1 MQALALKYRPK
12 SFYEL
17 IGQEAIK
24 ENLIHALDSG
34 RLGHAYLFS
43 GLRGSG
49 KTSSARIFAK
59 DLLCERGVGSH
70 ACESCASCNSANE
83 GRHMDIIEMDAASH
97 RKIEDIR
104 DLIEQTRYA
113 PVSGRFKIFI
123 IDEAHMLTKEASNAF
138 LKTLEEPPAYIKFI
152 LATTDPLK
160 LPATILS
167 RTQHFRFKAISHELI
182 VKHLEYILIKEQISF
197 ESDALKI
204 IARSGSGS
212 LRDTLTLLDQAII
225 FCGGTISTHGVT
237 DMLGLLDP
245 RRIDEILS
253 IVQKGSREELCALI
267 KSLEDSDA
275 EMIINELIASLK
287 ERFLEPRHEFS
298 LLIFERFFKILS
310 EAKNMLGSGA
320 DPAFVLY
327 IALFSMRNAFDIG
340 AANFCA
346 PAAQSRIPSQ
356 SVPLLSSLEPQQSPK
371 QSRIP
376 SNTQPISAA
385 QSIIPSQPQQQLVKP
400 ALVSPSP
407 APQPSL
413 AQSRIPSQPQPSAAQ
428 SRIPSNTQPI
438 SAARIPSQQPIQ
450 PALVSPSPEQQSSL
464 AQSRIPSQQPQSSLT
479 AQPQSSQNAQKYE
492 HFVKLLYDR
501 SYDLGKIFDNFIEF
515 GGFDGENITLV
526 SSAIADDAAALR
538 THSGVLRELAQIAF
552 GAKKFKVEKKQN
564 GLSDIINSITK
575 LEQTPKQQYQNEP
588 AENFSSDD
596 ESPPMMPNIAPAI
609 KSEPTQAEI
618 NRKNENEMNRLFG
631 NPEIKDNNG

>member
-70 ACESCASCNSANE
+70 ACESCASCISANE

-182 VKHLEYILIKEQISF
+182 VKHLEDILIKEQISF

-356 SVPLLSSLEPQQSPK
+356 QPIQPAPFLPSSTPQQ
-371 QSRIP
+371 
-376 SNTQPISAA
+376 
-385 QSIIPSQPQQQLVKP
+385 
-400 ALVSPSP
+400 
-407 APQPSL
+407 
-413 AQSRIPSQPQPSAAQ
+413 SAAQ

-438 SAARIPSQQPIQ
+438 SAARIPSQPQQPIQ
-450 PALVSPSPEQQSSL
+450 PALVSPSPASQPSL
-464 AQSRIPSQQPQSSLT
+464 AQSRIPSQQPQFSLT
-479 AQPQSSQNAQKYE
+479 AQPQSSQDAQKYE

-515 GGFDGENITLV
+515 GGFDGENITLI

-588 AENFSSDD
+588 AEDFSSDD

-631 NPEIKDNNG
+631 NPEIKDSNG

>member
-70 ACESCASCNSANE
+70 ACESCASCISANE

-182 VKHLEYILIKEQISF
+182 VKHLEDILIKEQISF

-253 IVQKGSREELCALI
+253 TAQKGSHEELCALI

-340 AANFCA
+340 AASFCA

-356 SVPLLSSLEPQQSPK
+356 SAPLLSSLEPQQSP
-371 QSRIP
+371 
-376 SNTQPISAA
+376 
-385 QSIIPSQPQQQLVKP
+385 
-400 ALVSPSP
+400 
-407 APQPSL
+407 
-413 AQSRIPSQPQPSAAQ
+413 AQ

-438 SAARIPSQQPIQ
+438 SAARIPSE
-450 PALVSPSPEQQSSL
+450 PAPLSSSPEPSL
-464 AQSRIPSQQPQSSLT
+464 AQSRIPSQQPQFSAT
-479 AQPQSSQNAQKYE
+479 AQPQSSQDVQKYE

-515 GGFDGENITLV
+515 GGFDGENITLI

-575 LEQTPKQQYQNEP
+575 LEQTPEQQYQNEP
-588 AENFSSDD
+588 AQEDFSSD
-596 ESPPMMPNIAPAI
+596 ESLAPPMDMMPNIAPAI

-631 NPEIKDNNG
+631 NPEIKDT

>member
-182 VKHLEYILIKEQISF
+182 VKHLEDILIKEQISF
-197 ESDALKI
+197 ESGALKI

-225 FCGGTISTHGVT
+225 FCGGAISTHGVT

-253 IVQKGSREELCALI
+253 TAQKGSHEELCALI

-340 AANFCA
+340 AASFCA
-346 PAAQSRIPSQ
+346 SATQSRIPSQ
-356 SVPLLSSLEPQQSPK
+356 SASLLSSLEPQ
-371 QSRIP
+371 
-376 SNTQPISAA
+376 
-385 QSIIPSQPQQQLVKP
+385 
-400 ALVSPSP
+400 PSP
-407 APQPSL
+407 
-413 AQSRIPSQPQPSAAQ
+413 AQSRIPN
-428 SRIPSNTQPI
+428 NTQPI
-438 SAARIPSQQPIQ
+438 SAARIPSQPQPAK
-450 PALVSPSPEQQSSL
+450 PALVSPSPAPQQSA
-464 AQSRIPSQQPQSSLT
+464 AQSRIPSQQPQPSAI
-479 AQPQSSQNAQKYE
+479 AQPQSSQDTQKYE

-515 GGFDGENITLV
+515 GGFDGENITLI

-575 LEQTPKQQYQNEP
+575 LEQPPKQQYQNEP
-588 AENFSSDD
+588 AQEDFSSD
-596 ESPPMMPNIAPAI
+596 ESLAPPMDMMPNIAPAI

-631 NPEIKDNNG
+631 NPEIKDNNE

>member
-70 ACESCASCNSANE
+70 ACESCASCISANE

-182 VKHLEYILIKEQISF
+182 VKHLEDILIKEQISF
-197 ESDALKI
+197 ESGALKI

-225 FCGGTISTHGVT
+225 FCGGAISTHGVT

-253 IVQKGSREELCALI
+253 TAQKGSREELCALI

-356 SVPLLSSLEPQQSPK
+356 SVPLLSRLAPQQSAA

-385 QSIIPSQPQQQLVKP
+385 QSRIPGQPQQQLVKP

-407 APQPSL
+407 ASQPSL
-413 AQSRIPSQPQPSAAQ
+413 
-428 SRIPSNTQPI
+428 
-438 SAARIPSQQPIQ
+438 
-450 PALVSPSPEQQSSL
+450 V
-464 AQSRIPSQQPQSSLT
+464 QSRIPSQQPQSSLT
-479 AQPQSSQNAQKYE
+479 AQPQSSQDAQKYE

-515 GGFDGENITLV
+515 GGFDGENITLI

-575 LEQTPKQQYQNEP
+575 LEQTPKQPEQYQPEQYQNEP
-588 AENFSSDD
+588 AEDFSSD
-596 ESPPMMPNIAPAI
+596 ESLAPPMDMMPNIAPAI

-631 NPEIKDNNG
+631 NPEIKDNNE

>member
-70 ACESCASCNSANE
+70 ACESCASCISANE

-182 VKHLEYILIKEQISF
+182 VKHLEDILIKEQISF

-225 FCGGTISTHGVT
+225 FCGGAISTHGVT

-253 IVQKGSREELCALI
+253 TAQKGSHEELCALI

-340 AANFCA
+340 AASFTA
-346 PAAQSRIPSQ
+346 PQPSLAQSRIPSQ
-356 SVPLLSSLEPQQSPK
+356 SALVSPSPVPQPSPV

-385 QSIIPSQPQQQLVKP
+385 QSRIPSQPQQQPV
-400 ALVSPSP
+400 LVSPNP
-407 APQPSL
+407 ASAQFSL
-413 AQSRIPSQPQPSAAQ
+413 A
-428 SRIPSNTQPI
+428 
-438 SAARIPSQQPIQ
+438 
-450 PALVSPSPEQQSSL
+450 
-464 AQSRIPSQQPQSSLT
+464 
-479 AQPQSSQNAQKYE
+479 AQPQSSQDAQKYE

-515 GGFDGENITLV
+515 GGFDGENITLI

-575 LEQTPKQQYQNEP
+575 LEQPPKQQYQNEP
-588 AENFSSDD
+588 AQEDFSSD
-596 ESPPMMPNIAPAI
+596 ESLAPPMDMMPNIAPAI

-631 NPEIKDNNG
+631 NPEIKDNNE

>member
-70 ACESCASCNSANE
+70 ACESCASCISANE

-182 VKHLEYILIKEQISF
+182 VKHLEDILIKEQISF
-197 ESDALKI
+197 ESGALKI

-225 FCGGTISTHGVT
+225 FCGGAISTHGVT

-253 IVQKGSREELCALI
+253 TAQKGSHEELCALI

-340 AANFCA
+340 AASFCA
-346 PAAQSRIPSQ
+346 PAA
-356 SVPLLSSLEPQQSPK
+356 
-371 QSRIP
+371 
-376 SNTQPISAA
+376 
-385 QSIIPSQPQQQLVKP
+385 
-400 ALVSPSP
+400 
-407 APQPSL
+407 
-413 AQSRIPSQPQPSAAQ
+413 
-428 SRIPSNTQPI
+428 
-438 SAARIPSQQPIQ
+438 
-450 PALVSPSPEQQSSL
+450 
-464 AQSRIPSQQPQSSLT
+464 
-479 AQPQSSQNAQKYE
+479 
-492 HFVKLLYDR
+492 
-501 SYDLGKIFDNFIEF
+501 
-515 GGFDGENITLV
+515 
-526 SSAIADDAAALR
+526 
-538 THSGVLRELAQIAF
+538 
-552 GAKKFKVEKKQN
+552 
-564 GLSDIINSITK
+564 
-575 LEQTPKQQYQNEP
+575 
-588 AENFSSDD
+588 
-596 ESPPMMPNIAPAI
+596 
-609 KSEPTQAEI
+609 
-618 NRKNENEMNRLFG
+618 
-631 NPEIKDNNG
+631 

>member
-70 ACESCASCNSANE
+70 ACESCASCISANE

-182 VKHLEYILIKEQISF
+182 VKHLEDILIKEQISF

-253 IVQKGSREELCALI
+253 TAQKGSHEELCALI

-340 AANFCA
+340 AASFCV
-346 PAAQSRIPSQ
+346 PQPSPAQSRIPSQ
-356 SVPLLSSLEPQQSPK
+356 QPIQPVLVSPSPEPQQSSTPQQSPV

-385 QSIIPSQPQQQLVKP
+385 QS
-400 ALVSPSP
+400 
-407 APQPSL
+407 
-413 AQSRIPSQPQPSAAQ
+413 
-428 SRIPSNTQPI
+428 
-438 SAARIPSQQPIQ
+438 
-450 PALVSPSPEQQSSL
+450 
-464 AQSRIPSQQPQSSLT
+464 RIPSQQPQFSLA
-479 AQPQSSQNAQKYE
+479 AQPQSSQDAQKYE

-515 GGFDGENITLV
+515 GGFDGENITLI

-575 LEQTPKQQYQNEP
+575 LEQPPKQQYQPEQYQNKP
-588 AENFSSDD
+588 AQEDFSSD
-596 ESPPMMPNIAPAI
+596 ESPPMDMMPNISPAI

-631 NPEIKDNNG
+631 NPEIKDA

>member
-70 ACESCASCNSANE
+70 ACESCASCISANE

-182 VKHLEYILIKEQISF
+182 VKHLEDILIKEQISF
-197 ESDALKI
+197 ESGALKI

-225 FCGGTISTHGVT
+225 FCGGAISTHGVT

-253 IVQKGSREELCALI
+253 TAQKGSREELCALI

-340 AANFCA
+340 AASFC
-346 PAAQSRIPSQ
+346 
-356 SVPLLSSLEPQQSPK
+356 
-371 QSRIP
+371 
-376 SNTQPISAA
+376 
-385 QSIIPSQPQQQLVKP
+385 
-400 ALVSPSP
+400 

-413 AQSRIPSQPQPSAAQ
+413 AQSRIPSQQSIQSAPLLSSLEPQQSPAQ

-438 SAARIPSQQPIQ
+438 SA
-450 PALVSPSPEQQSSL
+450 
-464 AQSRIPSQQPQSSLT
+464 SRIPSQPQQQSAKPALVSTSPEPAQFSLA
-479 AQPQSSQNAQKYE
+479 AQPQNSQDAQKYE

-515 GGFDGENITLV
+515 GGFDGENITLI

-575 LEQTPKQQYQNEP
+575 LEQPPKQQYQNEP
-588 AENFSSDD
+588 AQEDFSSD
-596 ESPPMMPNIAPAI
+596 ESLAPPMDMMPNIAPAI

-631 NPEIKDNNG
+631 NPEIKDA

>member
-70 ACESCASCNSANE
+70 ACESCASCISANE

-182 VKHLEYILIKEQISF
+182 VKHLEDILIKEQISF
-197 ESDALKI
+197 ESGALKI

-253 IVQKGSREELCALI
+253 TAQKGSREELCALI

-340 AANFCA
+340 AASFCA
-346 PAAQSRIPSQ
+346 SATQSRIPSQ
-356 SVPLLSSLEPQQSPK
+356 SASLLSSLEPQPSPA

-376 SNTQPISAA
+376 NNTQPISAA
-385 QSIIPSQPQQQLVKP
+385 RIPSQPAPLSS
-400 ALVSPSP
+400 SPE
-407 APQPSL
+407 PSL
-413 AQSRIPSQPQPSAAQ
+413 AQSRIPSQPQ
-428 SRIPSNTQPI
+428 
-438 SAARIPSQQPIQ
+438 QQVQ
-450 PALVSPSPEQQSSL
+450 PALVSTSPASQPSL
-464 AQSRIPSQQPQSSLT
+464 AQSRIPSQQPQFSFA
-479 AQPQSSQNAQKYE
+479 AQPQSIQDAQKYE

-564 GLSDIINSITK
+564 LVSDIINSITK
-575 LEQTPKQQYQNEP
+575 LEQPPKQQYQNEP
-588 AENFSSDD
+588 AEDFSSDD
-596 ESPPMMPNIAPAI
+596 ESPPMDMMPNIAPAI

-631 NPEIKDNNG
+631 NPEIKDNNE

>member
-182 VKHLEYILIKEQISF
+182 VKHLEDILIKEQISF
-197 ESDALKI
+197 ESGALKI

-225 FCGGTISTHGVT
+225 FCGGAISTHGVT

-253 IVQKGSREELCALI
+253 TAQKGSHEELCALI

-356 SVPLLSSLEPQQSPK
+356 PTLVSPNPMPQPSSTPQQSPV

-376 SNTQPISAA
+376 SNTQPINASR
-385 QSIIPSQPQQQLVKP
+385 IPSQSAPL
-400 ALVSPSP
+400 LSSLE
-407 APQPSL
+407 PQPSPT
-413 AQSRIPSQPQPSAAQ
+413 QSRIPSQPQ
-428 SRIPSNTQPI
+428 
-438 SAARIPSQQPIQ
+438 QQVQ
-450 PALVSPSPEQQSSL
+450 PALVSPSPEPAQFSATTQPAMQS
-464 AQSRIPSQQPQSSLT
+464 
-479 AQPQSSQNAQKYE
+479 QPQSSQDAQKYE

-515 GGFDGENITLV
+515 GGFDGENITLI

-575 LEQTPKQQYQNEP
+575 LEQTPKQQYQPEQYQNEP
-588 AENFSSDD
+588 AQEDFSSD
-596 ESPPMMPNIAPAI
+596 ESLAPPMDMMPNIAPAI

-631 NPEIKDNNG
+631 NPEIKDNNE

>member
-70 ACESCASCNSANE
+70 ACESCPSCISANE

-225 FCGGTISTHGVT
+225 FCGGAISTHGVT

-253 IVQKGSREELCALI
+253 TVQKGSREELCVLI
-267 KSLEDSDA
+267 KSLEGSDA
-275 EMIINELIASLK
+275 EMIINELITSLK

-310 EAKNMLGSGA
+310 EAKNMLGGGG

-340 AANFCA
+340 AASFCV

-356 SVPLLSSLEPQQSPK
+356 
-371 QSRIP
+371 
-376 SNTQPISAA
+376 
-385 QSIIPSQPQQQLVKP
+385 PQQQPAKP

-407 APQPSL
+407 EPAQFSL
-413 AQSRIPSQPQPSAAQ
+413 A
-428 SRIPSNTQPI
+428 
-438 SAARIPSQQPIQ
+438 
-450 PALVSPSPEQQSSL
+450 
-464 AQSRIPSQQPQSSLT
+464 
-479 AQPQSSQNAQKYE
+479 AQPQSSQDAQKYE

-564 GLSDIINSITK
+564 RLSDIINSITK
-575 LEQTPKQQYQNEP
+575 LEQTPKQPEQYQNEP
-588 AENFSSDD
+588 AQEDFFSDD
-596 ESPPMMPNIAPAI
+596 ESPPMDMMPNIAPAI

>member
-70 ACESCASCNSANE
+70 ACESCASCISANE

-182 VKHLEYILIKEQISF
+182 VKHLEDILIKEQISF
-197 ESDALKI
+197 ESGALKI

-253 IVQKGSREELCALI
+253 TAQKGSREELCALI

-340 AANFCA
+340 AASFPA

-356 SVPLLSSLEPQQSPK
+356 S
-371 QSRIP
+371 
-376 SNTQPISAA
+376 
-385 QSIIPSQPQQQLVKP
+385 

-407 APQPSL
+407 EPQ
-413 AQSRIPSQPQPSAAQ
+413 QSPTQ

-438 SAARIPSQQPIQ
+438 SAARIPSQPV
-450 PALVSPSPEQQSSL
+450 PLSSSPEPSL
-464 AQSRIPSQQPQSSLT
+464 AQSRIPSQQPQFSLA
-479 AQPQSSQNAQKYE
+479 AQPQNSQDAQKYE
-492 HFVKLLYDR
+492 HFVTLLYDR

-515 GGFDGENITLV
+515 GGFDGENITLI

-588 AENFSSDD
+588 AQEDFSSDD
-596 ESPPMMPNIAPAI
+596 ESLAPPMDMMPNIAPAI

-631 NPEIKDNNG
+631 NPEIKDNNE

>member
-70 ACESCASCNSANE
+70 ACESCASCISANE

-182 VKHLEYILIKEQISF
+182 VKHLEDILIKEQISF
-197 ESDALKI
+197 ESGALKI

-225 FCGGTISTHGVT
+225 FCGGAISTHGVT

-253 IVQKGSREELCALI
+253 TAQKGSREELCALI

-287 ERFLEPRHEFS
+287 ERFLELRHEFS

-340 AANFCA
+340 AASFC
-346 PAAQSRIPSQ
+346 
-356 SVPLLSSLEPQQSPK
+356 
-371 QSRIP
+371 
-376 SNTQPISAA
+376 
-385 QSIIPSQPQQQLVKP
+385 
-400 ALVSPSP
+400 

-413 AQSRIPSQPQPSAAQ
+413 AQSRIPSQSALVSPSPVPQPSPVQ

-438 SAARIPSQQPIQ
+438 STAQSRIPSQPQPAK
-450 PALVSPSPEQQSSL
+450 PALVSPSPAPQQSA
-464 AQSRIPSQQPQSSLT
+464 AQSRIPSQQPQPSAI
-479 AQPQSSQNAQKYE
+479 AQPQSSQDTQKYE

-515 GGFDGENITLV
+515 GGFDGENITLI

-538 THSGVLRELAQIAF
+538 THSGVLRELAEIAF

-575 LEQTPKQQYQNEP
+575 LEQTPKQPEQYQPEQYQNEP
-588 AENFSSDD
+588 AQEDFSSD
-596 ESPPMMPNIAPAI
+596 ESLAPPMDIMPNIAPAI

-631 NPEIKDNNG
+631 NPEIKDT

>member
-70 ACESCASCNSANE
+70 ACESCASCISANE

-182 VKHLEYILIKEQISF
+182 VKHLEDILIKEQISF
-197 ESDALKI
+197 ESGALKI

-253 IVQKGSREELCALI
+253 TAQKGSREELCALI

-340 AANFCA
+340 AASFCA
-346 PAAQSRIPSQ
+346 SATQSRIPSQ
-356 SVPLLSSLEPQQSPK
+356 SASLLSSLEPQPSPA

-376 SNTQPISAA
+376 NNTQPISAA
-385 QSIIPSQPQQQLVKP
+385 RIPSQPAPLSS
-400 ALVSPSP
+400 SPE
-407 APQPSL
+407 PSL
-413 AQSRIPSQPQPSAAQ
+413 AQSRIPSQPQ
-428 SRIPSNTQPI
+428 
-438 SAARIPSQQPIQ
+438 QQVQ
-450 PALVSPSPEQQSSL
+450 PALVSTSPASHPSL
-464 AQSRIPSQQPQSSLT
+464 AQSRIPSQQPQFSFA
-479 AQPQSSQNAQKYE
+479 AQPQSSQDAQKYE

-515 GGFDGENITLV
+515 GGFDGENITLI

-564 GLSDIINSITK
+564 LVSDIINSITK
-575 LEQTPKQQYQNEP
+575 LEQPPKQQYQNEP
-588 AENFSSDD
+588 AEDFSSDD
-596 ESPPMMPNIAPAI
+596 ESPPMDMMPNIAPAI

-631 NPEIKDNNG
+631 NPEIKDNNE

>member
-182 VKHLEYILIKEQISF
+182 VKHLEDILIKEQISF

-225 FCGGTISTHGVT
+225 FCGGAVSTHGVT

-253 IVQKGSREELCALI
+253 TAQKGSREELCALI

-340 AANFCA
+340 AASFC
-346 PAAQSRIPSQ
+346 
-356 SVPLLSSLEPQQSPK
+356 
-371 QSRIP
+371 
-376 SNTQPISAA
+376 
-385 QSIIPSQPQQQLVKP
+385 
-400 ALVSPSP
+400 

-413 AQSRIPSQPQPSAAQ
+413 AQSRIPSQSAPLLLNPEPQQSAAQ
-428 SRIPSNTQPI
+428 SRIPSQPQ
-438 SAARIPSQQPIQ
+438 QQPAK
-450 PALVSPSPEQQSSL
+450 PALVSPSSTPQPSL
-464 AQSRIPSQQPQSSLT
+464 AQSRIPSQQPQSSAI
-479 AQPQSSQNAQKYE
+479 AQPQSSQDAQKYE
-492 HFVKLLYDR
+492 YFVKLLYDR

-515 GGFDGENITLV
+515 GGFDGENITLI

-538 THSGVLRELAQIAF
+538 THSGVLREFAQIAF

-575 LEQTPKQQYQNEP
+575 LEQTPKQQYQNEH
-588 AENFSSDD
+588 AQKDFSSDD

>member
-182 VKHLEYILIKEQISF
+182 VKHLEDILIKEQISF
-197 ESDALKI
+197 ESGALKI

-253 IVQKGSREELCALI
+253 TAQKGSHEELCALI

-310 EAKNMLGSGA
+310 EAKNMLGGSA

-340 AANFCA
+340 AASFCA

-356 SVPLLSSLEPQQSPK
+356 SAPLLSSLEPQQSAA

-385 QSIIPSQPQQQLVKP
+385 QSRIPSQPQQQLVKP

-407 APQPSL
+407 ASQPSL
-413 AQSRIPSQPQPSAAQ
+413 
-428 SRIPSNTQPI
+428 
-438 SAARIPSQQPIQ
+438 
-450 PALVSPSPEQQSSL
+450 V
-464 AQSRIPSQQPQSSLT
+464 QSRIPSQQPQSSLT
-479 AQPQSSQNAQKYE
+479 AQPQSSQDAQKYE

-515 GGFDGENITLV
+515 GGFDGENITLI

-575 LEQTPKQQYQNEP
+575 LEQPPKQQYQNEP
-588 AENFSSDD
+588 AQEDFSSD
-596 ESPPMMPNIAPAI
+596 ESLAPPMDMMPNIAPAI

>member
-70 ACESCASCNSANE
+70 ACESCASCISANE

-182 VKHLEYILIKEQISF
+182 VKHLEDILIKEQISF

-225 FCGGTISTHGVT
+225 FCGGAISTHGVT

-253 IVQKGSREELCALI
+253 IAQKGSHEELCALI

-340 AANFCA
+340 AASFC
-346 PAAQSRIPSQ
+346 
-356 SVPLLSSLEPQQSPK
+356 
-371 QSRIP
+371 
-376 SNTQPISAA
+376 
-385 QSIIPSQPQQQLVKP
+385 
-400 ALVSPSP
+400 

-413 AQSRIPSQPQPSAAQ
+413 AQSRIPSQQSIQSAPLLSSLEPQPSPAQ
-428 SRIPSNTQPI
+428 SRIPNNTQPI
-438 SAARIPSQQPIQ
+438 STARIPSQQQ
-450 PALVSPSPEQQSSL
+450 PAKSALVSPSPASQPSL
-464 AQSRIPSQQPQSSLT
+464 AQSRIPSQQPQPSAI
-479 AQPQSSQNAQKYE
+479 AQPQSSQDIQKYE
-492 HFVKLLYDR
+492 YFVKLLYDR

-515 GGFDGENITLV
+515 GGFDGENITLI

-564 GLSDIINSITK
+564 LVSDIINSITK
-575 LEQTPKQQYQNEP
+575 LEQTPEQQYQNEP
-588 AENFSSDD
+588 AEDFSSD
-596 ESPPMMPNIAPAI
+596 ESLAPPMDMMPNIAPAI

-631 NPEIKDNNG
+631 NPEIKDNNE

>member
-70 ACESCASCNSANE
+70 ACESCASCISANE

-182 VKHLEYILIKEQISF
+182 VKHLEDILIKEQISF

-225 FCGGTISTHGVT
+225 FCGGAISTHGVT

-253 IVQKGSREELCALI
+253 TAQKGSHEELCALI

-340 AANFCA
+340 AASFCA

-356 SVPLLSSLEPQQSPK
+356 SAPLLSSLEPQPSPA
-371 QSRIP
+371 QSRIS

-385 QSIIPSQPQQQLVKP
+385 RIPSE
-400 ALVSPSP
+400 P
-407 APQPSL
+407 APLSSSPEPSL
-413 AQSRIPSQPQPSAAQ
+413 AQSRIPSQPQ
-428 SRIPSNTQPI
+428 
-438 SAARIPSQQPIQ
+438 QQVQ
-450 PALVSPSPEQQSSL
+450 PALVSPNPASAQFSL
-464 AQSRIPSQQPQSSLT
+464 A
-479 AQPQSSQNAQKYE
+479 AQPQSSQDAQKYE
-492 HFVKLLYDR
+492 HFMKLLYDR

-515 GGFDGENITLV
+515 GGFDGENITLI
-526 SSAIADDAAALR
+526 SSAIADDATALR

-575 LEQTPKQQYQNEP
+575 LEQPPKQQYQNEP
-588 AENFSSDD
+588 AEDFSSD
-596 ESPPMMPNIAPAI
+596 ESLAPPMDMMPNIAPAI

-631 NPEIKDNNG
+631 NPEIKDT

>member
-70 ACESCASCNSANE
+70 ACESCPSCISANE

-225 FCGGTISTHGVT
+225 FCGGAISTHGVT

-253 IVQKGSREELCALI
+253 TVQKGSREELCVLI
-267 KSLEDSDA
+267 KSLEGSDA
-275 EMIINELIASLK
+275 EMIINELITSLK

-310 EAKNMLGSGA
+310 EAKNMLGGGG

-340 AANFCA
+340 AASFCV

-356 SVPLLSSLEPQQSPK
+356 
-371 QSRIP
+371 
-376 SNTQPISAA
+376 
-385 QSIIPSQPQQQLVKP
+385 PQQQPAKP

-407 APQPSL
+407 EPAQFSL
-413 AQSRIPSQPQPSAAQ
+413 A
-428 SRIPSNTQPI
+428 
-438 SAARIPSQQPIQ
+438 
-450 PALVSPSPEQQSSL
+450 
-464 AQSRIPSQQPQSSLT
+464 

-564 GLSDIINSITK
+564 RLSDIINSITK
-575 LEQTPKQQYQNEP
+575 LEQTPKQPEQYQNEP
-588 AENFSSDD
+588 AQEDFFSDD
-596 ESPPMMPNIAPAI
+596 ESPPMDMMPNIAPAI

>member
-70 ACESCASCNSANE
+70 ACESCASCISANE

-182 VKHLEYILIKEQISF
+182 VKHLEDILIKEQISF
-197 ESDALKI
+197 ESGALKI

-225 FCGGTISTHGVT
+225 FCGGAISTHGVT

-253 IVQKGSREELCALI
+253 IAQKGSREELCALI

-340 AANFCA
+340 AASFCA
-346 PAAQSRIPSQ
+346 SATQSRIPSQ
-356 SVPLLSSLEPQQSPK
+356 SASLLSSLEPQPSPA

-376 SNTQPISAA
+376 NNTQPISAA
-385 QSIIPSQPQQQLVKP
+385 RIPSEPQQQPAKP

-407 APQPSL
+407 APQ
-413 AQSRIPSQPQPSAAQ
+413 QSA
-428 SRIPSNTQPI
+428 
-438 SAARIPSQQPIQ
+438 
-450 PALVSPSPEQQSSL
+450 
-464 AQSRIPSQQPQSSLT
+464 AQSRIPSQQPQPSAI
-479 AQPQSSQNAQKYE
+479 AQPQSSQDTQKYE

-515 GGFDGENITLV
+515 GGFDGENITLI

-564 GLSDIINSITK
+564 LVSDIINSITK
-575 LEQTPKQQYQNEP
+575 LEQPPKQQYQNEP
-588 AENFSSDD
+588 AEDFSSDD
-596 ESPPMMPNIAPAI
+596 ESPPMDMMPNIAPAI

-631 NPEIKDNNG
+631 NPEIKDNNE

>member
-70 ACESCASCNSANE
+70 ACESCASCISANE

-138 LKTLEEPPAYIKFI
+138 LKTLEEPPSYIKFI

-182 VKHLEYILIKEQISF
+182 VKHLEDILIKEQISF
-197 ESDALKI
+197 ESAALKI

-212 LRDTLTLLDQAII
+212 LRDTLTLLEQAII
-225 FCGGTISTHGVT
+225 FCGGAISTHGVT

-253 IVQKGSREELCALI
+253 TTQKGSREELCVLI

-340 AANFCA
+340 AASFPA
-346 PAAQSRIPSQ
+346 PAAQPRIS
-356 SVPLLSSLEPQQSPK
+356 
-371 QSRIP
+371 
-376 SNTQPISAA
+376 
-385 QSIIPSQPQQQLVKP
+385 SQPQ
-400 ALVSPSP
+400 
-407 APQPSL
+407 
-413 AQSRIPSQPQPSAAQ
+413 
-428 SRIPSNTQPI
+428 
-438 SAARIPSQQPIQ
+438 QQPIQ
-450 PALVSPSPEQQSSL
+450 PALVSPSPAQPRISSNTQPISP
-464 AQSRIPSQQPQSSLT
+464 AQSRIPSQPQQQPAKSALVSPSPEPTKYSLA
-479 AQPQSSQNAQKYE
+479 AQPQNSQDTQKYE

-515 GGFDGENITLV
+515 GGFDGENITLI

-575 LEQTPKQQYQNEP
+575 LEQTPKQPEQYQNEH
-588 AENFSSDD
+588 AEDSSDD
-596 ESPPMMPNIAPAI
+596 ESPPMMPNITAAI
-609 KSEPTQAEI
+609 KTEPTQAEI

>member
-182 VKHLEYILIKEQISF
+182 VKHLEDILIKEQISF
-197 ESDALKI
+197 ESGALKI

-225 FCGGTISTHGVT
+225 FCGGAISTHGVT

-253 IVQKGSREELCALI
+253 TAQKGSHEELCALI

-340 AANFCA
+340 AASFC
-346 PAAQSRIPSQ
+346 
-356 SVPLLSSLEPQQSPK
+356 
-371 QSRIP
+371 
-376 SNTQPISAA
+376 
-385 QSIIPSQPQQQLVKP
+385 
-400 ALVSPSP
+400 

-413 AQSRIPSQPQPSAAQ
+413 AQSRIPSQQPIQSALVSSSPAPEPSPVQ

-438 SAARIPSQQPIQ
+438 NASRISSQPQQSIQ
-450 PALVSPSPEQQSSL
+450 SALVSTSPASQPSL
-464 AQSRIPSQQPQSSLT
+464 AQSRIPSQQPQFSLA
-479 AQPQSSQNAQKYE
+479 AQPQSSQDTQKYE

-515 GGFDGENITLV
+515 GGFDGENITLI

-575 LEQTPKQQYQNEP
+575 LEQTPKQQYQPEQYQNEP
-588 AENFSSDD
+588 AQEDFSSD
-596 ESPPMMPNIAPAI
+596 ENPPMDMMPNIAPAI

-631 NPEIKDNNG
+631 NPEIKDNNE

>member
-182 VKHLEYILIKEQISF
+182 VKHLEDILIKEQISF

-225 FCGGTISTHGVT
+225 FCGGAISTHGVT

-253 IVQKGSREELCALI
+253 TAQKGSHEELCALI

-356 SVPLLSSLEPQQSPK
+356 SAPLLSSLEPQQS
-371 QSRIP
+371 
-376 SNTQPISAA
+376 
-385 QSIIPSQPQQQLVKP
+385 
-400 ALVSPSP
+400 
-407 APQPSL
+407 
-413 AQSRIPSQPQPSAAQ
+413 AAQ
-428 SRIPSNTQPI
+428 SRISSNTQPI
-438 SAARIPSQQPIQ
+438 SAARIPSQQQVQPAK
-450 PALVSPSPEQQSSL
+450 PALVSPSPEP
-464 AQSRIPSQQPQSSLT
+464 AQSSLT
-479 AQPQSSQNAQKYE
+479 AQPQSSQDAQKYE

-515 GGFDGENITLV
+515 GGFDGENITLI

-575 LEQTPKQQYQNEP
+575 LEQTPKQPEQYQPEQYQNEP
-588 AENFSSDD
+588 AEDFSSD
-596 ESPPMMPNIAPAI
+596 ESLAPPMDMMPNIAPAI

-631 NPEIKDNNG
+631 NPEIKDNNE

>member
-70 ACESCASCNSANE
+70 ACESCASCISANE

-182 VKHLEYILIKEQISF
+182 VKHLEDILIKEQISF
-197 ESDALKI
+197 ESGALKI

-253 IVQKGSREELCALI
+253 TTQKGSHEELCALI

-340 AANFCA
+340 AASFCA
-346 PAAQSRIPSQ
+346 SATQSRIPSQ
-356 SVPLLSSLEPQQSPK
+356 SAPLLSSLEPQPSPA

-376 SNTQPISAA
+376 NNTQPISAA
-385 QSIIPSQPQQQLVKP
+385 RIPSQPQQQLVKP

-407 APQPSL
+407 A
-413 AQSRIPSQPQPSAAQ
+413 SQP
-428 SRIPSNTQPI
+428 
-438 SAARIPSQQPIQ
+438 
-450 PALVSPSPEQQSSL
+450 SL
-464 AQSRIPSQQPQSSLT
+464 AQSRIPSQQPQSSFA
-479 AQPQSSQNAQKYE
+479 AQPQSSQDAQKYE

-515 GGFDGENITLV
+515 GGFDGENITLI

-575 LEQTPKQQYQNEP
+575 LEQTPEQQYQNEP
-588 AENFSSDD
+588 TQEDFSSD
-596 ESPPMMPNIAPAI
+596 ESLAPPMDMMPNIAPAI

-631 NPEIKDNNG
+631 NPEIKDNNE

>member
-182 VKHLEYILIKEQISF
+182 VKHLEDILIKEQISF

-225 FCGGTISTHGVT
+225 FCGGAISTHGVT

-253 IVQKGSREELCALI
+253 TAQKGSREELCALI

-310 EAKNMLGSGA
+310 EAKNMLGSGP

-356 SVPLLSSLEPQQSPK
+356 SAPLLSSPAPQQSTA

-385 QSIIPSQPQQQLVKP
+385 QSRIPSQPQQQLVKP

-407 APQPSL
+407 A
-413 AQSRIPSQPQPSAAQ
+413 SQP
-428 SRIPSNTQPI
+428 
-438 SAARIPSQQPIQ
+438 
-450 PALVSPSPEQQSSL
+450 SL
-464 AQSRIPSQQPQSSLT
+464 AQSRIPSQQPQN
-479 AQPQSSQNAQKYE
+479 SQNAQKYE

-515 GGFDGENITLV
+515 GGFDGENITLI

-564 GLSDIINSITK
+564 LVSDIINSITK
-575 LEQTPKQQYQNEP
+575 LEQTPKQPEQYQPEQYQNEP
-588 AENFSSDD
+588 AEDFSSD
-596 ESPPMMPNIAPAI
+596 ESLAPPMDMMPNIAPAI

-631 NPEIKDNNG
+631 NPEIKDNNE

>member
-70 ACESCASCNSANE
+70 ACESCASCISANE

-182 VKHLEYILIKEQISF
+182 VKHLEDILIKEQISF
-197 ESDALKI
+197 ESGALKI

-225 FCGGTISTHGVT
+225 FCGGAISTHGVT

-340 AANFCA
+340 AASFCA

-356 SVPLLSSLEPQQSPK
+356 SAPLLLNPEPQQS
-371 QSRIP
+371 
-376 SNTQPISAA
+376 A
-385 QSIIPSQPQQQLVKP
+385 
-400 ALVSPSP
+400 
-407 APQPSL
+407 
-413 AQSRIPSQPQPSAAQ
+413 
-428 SRIPSNTQPI
+428 
-438 SAARIPSQQPIQ
+438 
-450 PALVSPSPEQQSSL
+450 
-464 AQSRIPSQQPQSSLT
+464 AQSRIPSQQPQSSLA
-479 AQPQSSQNAQKYE
+479 AQPQDSQDAQKYE

-515 GGFDGENITLV
+515 GGFDGENITLI

-575 LEQTPKQQYQNEP
+575 LEQTPKQQYQPEQYQNEP
-588 AENFSSDD
+588 VQEDFSSD
-596 ESPPMMPNIAPAI
+596 ESLAPPMDMMPNIAPAI

>member
-70 ACESCASCNSANE
+70 ACESCASCISANE

-182 VKHLEYILIKEQISF
+182 VKHLEDILIKEQISF

-225 FCGGTISTHGVT
+225 FCGGAISTHGVT

-253 IVQKGSREELCALI
+253 TAQKGSHEELCALI

-340 AANFCA
+340 AANF
-346 PAAQSRIPSQ
+346 
-356 SVPLLSSLEPQQSPK
+356 
-371 QSRIP
+371 
-376 SNTQPISAA
+376 T
-385 QSIIPSQPQQQLVKP
+385 
-400 ALVSPSP
+400 

-413 AQSRIPSQPQPSAAQ
+413 AQSRIPSQQSIQSAPLLSSLEPQQSPAQ

-438 SAARIPSQQPIQ
+438 STAQSRIPNNTQPISAARIPSQPQQSIQ
-450 PALVSPSPEQQSSL
+450 SALVSPSPEPVQFSL
-464 AQSRIPSQQPQSSLT
+464 A
-479 AQPQSSQNAQKYE
+479 AQPQSSQDTQKYE

-515 GGFDGENITLV
+515 GGFDGENITLI

-575 LEQTPKQQYQNEP
+575 LEQPPKQQYQNEP
-588 AENFSSDD
+588 AQEDFSSD
-596 ESPPMMPNIAPAI
+596 ESLAPPMDMMPNIAPAI

-618 NRKNENEMNRLFG
+618 NRKNENEINRLFG
-631 NPEIKDNNG
+631 NPEIKDA

>member
-70 ACESCASCNSANE
+70 ACESCASCISANE

-182 VKHLEYILIKEQISF
+182 VKHLEDILIKEQISF

-253 IVQKGSREELCALI
+253 TAQKGSHEELCALI

-327 IALFSMRNAFDIG
+327 IALFFMRNAFDIG
-340 AANFCA
+340 AASFCA

-356 SVPLLSSLEPQQSPK
+356 PALVSPSPEPQQSSTPQQSPV

-376 SNTQPISAA
+376 SNTQPI
-385 QSIIPSQPQQQLVKP
+385 
-400 ALVSPSP
+400 
-407 APQPSL
+407 
-413 AQSRIPSQPQPSAAQ
+413 
-428 SRIPSNTQPI
+428 N
-438 SAARIPSQQPIQ
+438 AARIPSE
-450 PALVSPSPEQQSSL
+450 PAPLSSSPESSL
-464 AQSRIPSQQPQSSLT
+464 AQSRIPSQQPQSSFA
-479 AQPQSSQNAQKYE
+479 AQPQSSQDTQKYE
-492 HFVKLLYDR
+492 HFIKLLYDR

-515 GGFDGENITLV
+515 GGFDGENITLI

-575 LEQTPKQQYQNEP
+575 LEQPPKQQYQNEP
-588 AENFSSDD
+588 AENFSSD
-596 ESPPMMPNIAPAI
+596 ESLAPPMDMMPNIAPAI

-618 NRKNENEMNRLFG
+618 NKKNENEMNRLFG
-631 NPEIKDNNG
+631 NPEIKDNNE

>member
-70 ACESCASCNSANE
+70 ACESCASCISANE

-182 VKHLEYILIKEQISF
+182 VKHLEDILIKEQISF
-197 ESDALKI
+197 ESGALKI

-253 IVQKGSREELCALI
+253 TAQKGSHEELCALI

-275 EMIINELIASLK
+275 EMVINELIASLK

-340 AANFCA
+340 AASFC
-346 PAAQSRIPSQ
+346 
-356 SVPLLSSLEPQQSPK
+356 
-371 QSRIP
+371 
-376 SNTQPISAA
+376 
-385 QSIIPSQPQQQLVKP
+385 
-400 ALVSPSP
+400 

-413 AQSRIPSQPQPSAAQ
+413 AQSRIPSQSALVSPSPVPQPSSTPQQSPAQ

-450 PALVSPSPEQQSSL
+450 PALVSPSPEPAQFSL
-464 AQSRIPSQQPQSSLT
+464 AV
-479 AQPQSSQNAQKYE
+479 QPQSSQDIQKYE

-515 GGFDGENITLV
+515 GGFDGENITLI

-564 GLSDIINSITK
+564 GLRDIINSITK
-575 LEQTPKQQYQNEP
+575 LEQTPKQQYQPEQYQNEP
-588 AENFSSDD
+588 AQEDFSSD
-596 ESPPMMPNIAPAI
+596 ESLAPPMDMMPNIAPAI

-631 NPEIKDNNG
+631 NPEIKGT

>member
-182 VKHLEYILIKEQISF
+182 VKHLEDILIKEQISF

-253 IVQKGSREELCALI
+253 TAQKGSREELCTLI

-310 EAKNMLGSGA
+310 EAKNMLGGGA

-340 AANFCA
+340 AASFCA

-356 SVPLLSSLEPQQSPK
+356 SALVSPSLAPQQQPIQPAPFLPSSTPQLSPA

-376 SNTQPISAA
+376 S
-385 QSIIPSQPQQQLVKP
+385 QPQVQPAKP

-413 AQSRIPSQPQPSAAQ
+413 AQSRIPSQ
-428 SRIPSNTQPI
+428 
-438 SAARIPSQQPIQ
+438 
-450 PALVSPSPEQQSSL
+450 
-464 AQSRIPSQQPQSSLT
+464 QPQFSLT
-479 AQPQSSQNAQKYE
+479 AQPQSSQDTQKYE
-492 HFVKLLYDR
+492 HFVRLLYDR

-515 GGFDGENITLV
+515 GGFDGENITLI

>member
-70 ACESCASCNSANE
+70 ACESCASCISANE

-182 VKHLEYILIKEQISF
+182 VKHLEDILIKEQISF
-197 ESDALKI
+197 ESGALKI

-225 FCGGTISTHGVT
+225 FCGGAISTHGVT

-253 IVQKGSREELCALI
+253 TAQKGSHEELCALI

-340 AANFCA
+340 AASFT
-346 PAAQSRIPSQ
+346 AAQPSPAQSKIPSQ
-356 SVPLLSSLEPQQSPK
+356 TQRQSAPLLSSLEPSLA
-371 QSRIP
+371 QSR
-376 SNTQPISAA
+376 
-385 QSIIPSQPQQQLVKP
+385 IPSQPQQQLVKP

-407 APQPSL
+407 ASQPSL
-413 AQSRIPSQPQPSAAQ
+413 
-428 SRIPSNTQPI
+428 
-438 SAARIPSQQPIQ
+438 
-450 PALVSPSPEQQSSL
+450 V
-464 AQSRIPSQQPQSSLT
+464 QSRIPSQQPQSSLT
-479 AQPQSSQNAQKYE
+479 AQPQSSQDAQKYE

-515 GGFDGENITLV
+515 GGFDGENITLI

-575 LEQTPKQQYQNEP
+575 LEQTPKQPEQYQPEQYQNEP
-588 AENFSSDD
+588 AQKDFSSNDK
-596 ESPPMMPNIAPAI
+596 SPPMMPNIAPAI

>member
-70 ACESCASCNSANE
+70 ACESCASCISANE

-182 VKHLEYILIKEQISF
+182 VKHLEDILIKEQISF

-225 FCGGTISTHGVT
+225 FCGGAISTHGVT

-253 IVQKGSREELCALI
+253 TAQKGSHEELCALI

-356 SVPLLSSLEPQQSPK
+356 SAPLLLNPEPQQS
-371 QSRIP
+371 
-376 SNTQPISAA
+376 A
-385 QSIIPSQPQQQLVKP
+385 
-400 ALVSPSP
+400 
-407 APQPSL
+407 
-413 AQSRIPSQPQPSAAQ
+413 AQSRIPSQPQ
-428 SRIPSNTQPI
+428 
-438 SAARIPSQQPIQ
+438 QQPAK
-450 PALVSPSPEQQSSL
+450 PALVSPSSTPQPSL
-464 AQSRIPSQQPQSSLT
+464 AQSRIPSQQPQSSAI
-479 AQPQSSQNAQKYE
+479 AQPQNSQDAQKYE

-515 GGFDGENITLV
+515 GGFDGENITLI

-575 LEQTPKQQYQNEP
+575 LEQTPKQPEQYQPEQYQNEP
-588 AENFSSDD
+588 AQEDFSSD
-596 ESPPMMPNIAPAI
+596 ESLAPPMDMMPNIAPAI

>member
-70 ACESCASCNSANE
+70 ACESCASCISANE

-182 VKHLEYILIKEQISF
+182 VKHLEDILIKEQISF
-197 ESDALKI
+197 ESGALKI

-225 FCGGTISTHGVT
+225 FCGGAISTHGVT

-253 IVQKGSREELCALI
+253 TAQKGSREELCALI

-356 SVPLLSSLEPQQSPK
+356 SAPLLSSLEPQPSPT

-376 SNTQPISAA
+376 SNS
-385 QSIIPSQPQQQLVKP
+385 
-400 ALVSPSP
+400 
-407 APQPSL
+407 
-413 AQSRIPSQPQPSAAQ
+413 
-428 SRIPSNTQPI
+428 QPI
-438 SAARIPSQQPIQ
+438 SAARIPSQPQQ
-450 PALVSPSPEQQSSL
+450 QSAKPALVSTSPEPAQFSATTHPAVQS
-464 AQSRIPSQQPQSSLT
+464 
-479 AQPQSSQNAQKYE
+479 QPQSSQDAQKYE

-515 GGFDGENITLV
+515 GGFDGENITLI

-575 LEQTPKQQYQNEP
+575 LEQPPKQQYQNEP
-588 AENFSSDD
+588 AQEDFSSD
-596 ESPPMMPNIAPAI
+596 ESLAPPMDMMPNIAPAI

-631 NPEIKDNNG
+631 NPEIKDNNE

>member
-70 ACESCASCNSANE
+70 ACESCASCISANE

-182 VKHLEYILIKEQISF
+182 VKHLEDILIKEQISF
-197 ESDALKI
+197 ESGALKI

-253 IVQKGSREELCALI
+253 TAQKGSHEELCALI

-340 AANFCA
+340 AASFC
-346 PAAQSRIPSQ
+346 
-356 SVPLLSSLEPQQSPK
+356 
-371 QSRIP
+371 
-376 SNTQPISAA
+376 
-385 QSIIPSQPQQQLVKP
+385 
-400 ALVSPSP
+400 

-413 AQSRIPSQPQPSAAQ
+413 AQSRIPSQSAPLLLNHEPQQSPAQ

-438 SAARIPSQQPIQ
+438 SAARIPSQPQQPIQ
-450 PALVSPSPEQQSSL
+450 PALVSPSSTPQPSL
-464 AQSRIPSQQPQSSLT
+464 AQSRIPSQQPQSSAI
-479 AQPQSSQNAQKYE
+479 AQPQSSQDAQKYE

-515 GGFDGENITLV
+515 GGFDGENITLI

>member
-70 ACESCASCNSANE
+70 ACESCASCISANE

-182 VKHLEYILIKEQISF
+182 VKHLEDILIKEQISF

-225 FCGGTISTHGVT
+225 FCGGAISTHGVT

-253 IVQKGSREELCALI
+253 TAQKGSREELCALI

-340 AANFCA
+340 AANF
-346 PAAQSRIPSQ
+346 
-356 SVPLLSSLEPQQSPK
+356 
-371 QSRIP
+371 
-376 SNTQPISAA
+376 T
-385 QSIIPSQPQQQLVKP
+385 
-400 ALVSPSP
+400 

-413 AQSRIPSQPQPSAAQ
+413 AQSRIPSQQSIQSAPLLSSLEPQQSPAQ

-438 SAARIPSQQPIQ
+438 STAQSRIPSQPQPAK
-450 PALVSPSPEQQSSL
+450 PALVSPSPAPQQSA
-464 AQSRIPSQQPQSSLT
+464 AQSRIPNNTQPISAARIPSQPQQSIQSALVSPSPEPVQFSLA
-479 AQPQSSQNAQKYE
+479 AQPQSSQDAQKYE

-515 GGFDGENITLV
+515 GGFDGENITLI

-575 LEQTPKQQYQNEP
+575 LEQPPKQQYQNEP
-588 AENFSSDD
+588 AEDFSSDD
-596 ESPPMMPNIAPAI
+596 ESLAPPMDMMPNIAPAI

-631 NPEIKDNNG
+631 NPEIKDA

>member
-70 ACESCASCNSANE
+70 ACESCASCISANE

-182 VKHLEYILIKEQISF
+182 VKHLEDILIKEQISF

-253 IVQKGSREELCALI
+253 TAQKGSREELCALI

-340 AANFCA
+340 AANFC
-346 PAAQSRIPSQ
+346 
-356 SVPLLSSLEPQQSPK
+356 V
-371 QSRIP
+371 
-376 SNTQPISAA
+376 
-385 QSIIPSQPQQQLVKP
+385 
-400 ALVSPSP
+400 
-407 APQPSL
+407 PQPSL
-413 AQSRIPSQPQPSAAQ
+413 AQSRIPSQPALVSPSPAPQPSSTPQQIPVQ
-428 SRIPSNTQPI
+428 SRIPNNTQPI
-438 SAARIPSQQPIQ
+438 SAARIPSQPQQPIQ
-450 PALVSPSPEQQSSL
+450 SALVSPSPASAQSS
-464 AQSRIPSQQPQSSLT
+464 AI
-479 AQPQSSQNAQKYE
+479 AQPQSSQDAQKYE

-515 GGFDGENITLV
+515 GGFDGENITLI

-575 LEQTPKQQYQNEP
+575 LEQPPKQQYQPEQYQNEP
-588 AENFSSDD
+588 AQEDFSSD
-596 ESPPMMPNIAPAI
+596 ESLAPPMDMMPNIAPAI

-631 NPEIKDNNG
+631 NPEIKDNNE